1 MKKRKRAL
9 GMFITTMF
17 LLGAMAFTVHANVP
31 QEINF
36 QGYLTDLD
44 GNPVPDGDYNISFAI
59 YSALSGGS
67 ALWSE
72 SQTVTVTEGIYNLQ
86 LGQVNPLLAG
96 IFEGQR
102 FLGITVGADAEMTPR
117 IPFTSVAYALKAG
130 DADALQGKDPSEFA
144 ADAHVHPWPDISN
157 RPAGLDDGDDV
168 GITSETDPTVP
179 GSIKD
184 GIAWG
189 EILEMPGGF
198 ADGTDHTGI
207 TVETDPTVPG
217 SIKDGIAWAE
227 ILEKPIGFADN
238 IDNDSGGDIT
248 GVTAGTGITGG
259 GSSGNVTVNLQ
270 VPINLSGNHTSGII
284 IGRHTANSNWARIG
298 SAWEGLFAQ
307 SEGGRGVVGWSDSSD
322 GVRGQNLNTNNYGIL
337 GSPAYGVY
345 GNSGWAAVYG
355 ENTNGHLGYLGGAGA
370 GVYGEG
376 SLWAGFF
383 SGKVFVDGRATV
395 QVLEITGGSDLS
407 EQFDVRATKEN
418 FEPSPGMVVSIDP
431 ESPGNLVVSSR
442 AYDRKVAG
450 IISGAGGVKPGM
462 LMGQKGSKADGT
474 RPVALTGR
482 VYCMADASYGRI
494 EPGDL
499 LTTSQTPG
507 HAMKV
512 TDYRKAPGA
521 TLGKAMASLE
531 KGKGLVLV
539 LVSLQ

>member
-184 GIAWG
+184 GIAW
-189 EILEMPGGF
+189 
-198 ADGTDHTGI
+198 
-207 TVETDPTVPG
+207 
-217 SIKDGIAWAE
+217 AE

-307 SEGGRGVVGWSDSSD
+307 SEGGRGVVGWSTSSD
-322 GVRGQNLNTNNYGIL
+322 GIRGQNLNTNNYGIL